1 MNPSEFND
9 AYLHKLLQNFENEN
23 KQIVLM
29 GDFNIDMSKYDKNKD
44 SATFLD
50 STYSKLLLPYITAPS
65 RITSH
70 SWTLIDNIFSNSVK
84 NEISSVS
91 ITSTISDHYAQ
102 FFLTKKKTTQKN
114 NKETYK
120 YNFKTSNE
128 DYF

>member
-9 AYLHKLLQNFENEN
+9 VYLHKLLQNFENEN

-50 STYSKLLLPYITAPS
+50 SMYSKLLLPYITAPS

-70 SWTLIDNIFSNSVK
+70 S
-84 NEISSVS
+84 
-91 ITSTISDHYAQ
+91 
-102 FFLTKKKTTQKN
+102 
-114 NKETYK
+114 
-120 YNFKTSNE
+120 
-128 DYF
+128 